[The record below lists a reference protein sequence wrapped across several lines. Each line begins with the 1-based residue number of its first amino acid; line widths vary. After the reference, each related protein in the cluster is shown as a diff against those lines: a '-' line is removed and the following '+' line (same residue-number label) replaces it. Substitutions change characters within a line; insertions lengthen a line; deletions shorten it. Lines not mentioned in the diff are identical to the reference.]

1 MRIVAILLFLTI
13 GCSHAPQKIEYGVEV
28 CNFCQMTI
36 VSKTH
41 AAQLVTKKGKQLK
54 FDAIECMLHY
64 FRDSDNE
71 VNTAIMLVANYK
83 QPGEMINALNATY
96 LISPNIQSPMGA
108 NLSAF
113 NSEEE
118 AATVRNQHDG
128 DIYTWEHLKAKMNV
142 ASHPNHTH

>member
-1 MRIVAILLFLTI
+1 MRILVILLVLVVS
-13 GCSHAPQKIEYGVEV
+13 CSKAPQKIAYGVEV

-41 AAQLVTKKGKQLK
+41 AAQLVTKKGKQIK
-54 FDAIECMLHY
+54 FDAIECMLHH
-64 FRDSDNE
+64 FRDSGNE
-71 VNTAIMLVANYK
+71 ANSAILLVANYN
-83 QPGEMINALNATY
+83 QPGEMINALEATY

-118 AATVRNQHDG
+118 AVAMHNVHDG
-128 DIYTWEHLKAKMNV
+128 DIYNWENLKAKMNV
-142 ASHPNHTH
+142 ETHPNHNH

>member
-1 MRIVAILLFLTI
+1 MRVLVVLMLLAVS
-13 GCSHAPQKIEYGVEV
+13 CSQAPQKIEYGVEV

-54 FDAIECMLHY
+54 FDAIECMLHH

-71 VNTAIMLVANYK
+71 ANSAIMLVANYN
-83 QPGEMINALNATY
+83 QPGEMIDALNASY

-118 AATVRNQHDG
+118 AIKARNQYDG
-128 DIYTWEHLKAKMNV
+128 DIYNWEVLKAKMNV
-142 ASHPNHTH
+142 EPHPNHKH